1 MNDCEKYQELIS
13 RMLDEDLSR
22 AERDDLA
29 EHVRRCP
36 DCAAVYVAFRSL
48 SESVGGELDE
58 VPHELHEKIMSDAR
72 RENLRLKNKSATANR
87 RWHYVLTAA
96 ACLVLVVAAG
106 LSLPKLLSRSA
117 DQAAVEDAEMARSA
131 RASARRN
138 AEEPAAAPALGMA
151 RPEAAEAEEVP
162 AEEAAPAYPD
172 EDVFVF
178 SDEKAVNT
186 AGNEAGLSAAA
197 NDAPPRD
204 AAQPAPLPAPTPPA
218 GAASQQMEPA
228 AEADVG
234 LPAEE
239 EELIVLS
246 EEQSEWLLERITKR
260 GTEVKTRPD
269 RELHLLLTV
278 DGRQH
283 RATILFCGEAVY
295 YVYAEGD
302 VYFTVHAK
310 AEEVLE
316 EFGLD
321 K

>member
-13 RMLDEDLSR
+13 RMLDDDLSR
-22 AERDDLA
+22 EERDDLA

-48 SESVGGELDE
+48 SESIGGELDE

-117 DQAAVEDAEMARSA
+117 DQAALEEAETSHRA

-178 SDEKAVNT
+178 SDEKA
-186 AGNEAGLSAAA
+186 AEPGLSAAA
-197 NDAPPRD
+197 NDALPRS

-218 GAASQQMEPA
+218 GAASHQRDRPPRRTA
-228 AEADVG
+228 VC
-234 LPAEE
+234 P
-239 EELIVLS
+239 
-246 EEQSEWLLERITKR
+246 RKKR
-260 GTEVKTRPD
+260 S
-269 RELHLLLTV
+269 
-278 DGRQH
+278 
-283 RATILFCGEAVY
+283 
-295 YVYAEGD
+295 
-302 VYFTVHAK
+302 
-310 AEEVLE
+310 
-316 EFGLD
+316 
-321 K
+321 

>member
-13 RMLDEDLSR
+13 RMLDDDLSR
-22 AERDDLA
+22 EERDDLA

-48 SESVGGELDE
+48 SESIGGELDE

-117 DQAAVEDAEMARSA
+117 DQAALEEAETSHRA

-178 SDEKAVNT
+178 SDEKA
-186 AGNEAGLSAAA
+186 AEPGLSAAA
-197 NDAPPRD
+197 NDALPRS

-278 DGRQH
+278 DGRPH